1 MKTEDLVPVMNTLA
15 EASLMINKLAIAAQS
30 LTLAASDL
38 VIELFG
44 VAAKAENA
52 TPEKMAEAWIRL
64 SSLLE
69 AGRGKD
75 VPELDDVTAGFD
87 QLTFSDRTGAVT
99 RTYAETA
106 DEEDGADADSGNDT
120 DV

>member
-52 TPEKMAEAWIRL
+52 TPEKMAKAWIRL

-75 VPELDDVTAGFD
+75 VPELDDITAGFD
-87 QLTFSDRTGAVT
+87 QLTFSDRTGIATMNYV
-99 RTYAETA
+99 ETA
-106 DEEDGADADSGNDT
+106 DDDICEET
-120 DV
+120 DDESVPD